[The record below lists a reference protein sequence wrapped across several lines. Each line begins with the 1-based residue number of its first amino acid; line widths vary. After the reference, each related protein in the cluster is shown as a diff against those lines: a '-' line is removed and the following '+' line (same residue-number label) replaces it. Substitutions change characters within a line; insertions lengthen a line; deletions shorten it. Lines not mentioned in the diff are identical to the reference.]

1 MCQIDFVTSFYFHS
15 KLLQYAQPSELVAPV
30 PARDQLSVSQQLSIS
45 SSSILSLPIPSPLFP
60 SQPILSHPILSTSMC
75 TGSAAAWARGTCL
88 SFLSPPPRAAH
99 FSFRQND
106 SYLQT
111 ETTQTA
117 KRCQPCQH
125 QLVLSLST
133 GTPVKLFI
141 DSSHA
146 TSSLFSPLGGQ
157 GM

>member
-15 KLLQYAQPSELVAPV
+15 KLLQYAQPSELVAPGPCQRPAVGEPAAEHLAQFHLV
-30 PARDQLSVSQQLSIS
+30 PSYPL
-45 SSSILSLPIPSPLFP
+45 PSPLFP
-60 SQPILSHPILSTSMC
+60 PQPILSTSVC

-99 FSFRQND
+99 CGFRQND

-133 GTPVKLFI
+133 GTSVKLFI
-141 DSSHA
+141 DSAHA